1 VKPQARWQLPCWVW
15 TCYGAWAGGT
25 KQCVLSG
32 SIPRMGPVKNRCNSC
47 DTPPSLQKLYYHGEP
62 LNVNVHVTNNS
73 TKTVKKIKVSG
84 RRWGWKGPWGRD
96 LCISGFCSDLK
107 SGHKPNA
114 GNPPVTFSVP
124 EWYLSSSVYSGA
136 GHVSG
141 RRR

>member
-1 VKPQARWQLPCWVW
+1 MCLIGEHTKN
-15 TCYGAWAGGT
+15 GT
-25 KQCVLSG
+25 SEKQVQFM
-32 SIPRMGPVKNRCNSC
+32 RH
-47 DTPPSLQKLYYHGEP
+47 PPSLQKLYYHGEP